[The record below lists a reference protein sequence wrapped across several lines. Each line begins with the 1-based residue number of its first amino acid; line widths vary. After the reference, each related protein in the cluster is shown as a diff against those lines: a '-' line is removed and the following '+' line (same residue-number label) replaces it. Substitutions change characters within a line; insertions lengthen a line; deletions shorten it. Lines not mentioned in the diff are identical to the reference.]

1 MQFDN
6 LPSEDDGLIPNLPLD
21 NFTPTDDA
29 VGSGY
34 EDTIKDILED
44 TNEPSGEGTSGEEG
58 ESSNEG
64 AVDGDDDFSYTPPS
78 EKDYSDV
85 IKKELGNDLQTLGE
99 ELPENA
105 TEQDYLDLKKKVTL
119 VANAVNESE
128 TFVEAI
134 NRFNSTDDEIIV
146 YELMEQYPLESDDEI
161 SERLNKL
168 YIDGDKDNGLTPRAK
183 ALADKKRKE
192 YQRIAV
198 NIANEAKKSAEE
210 ELKKIVSEREESIR
224 AVKEL
229 KLDTLEV
236 DDDGDKFKVEMPK
249 IPNSMKYELLNFMR
263 DNEVKGKTPQEKAQN
278 AALLFPKTRD
288 LILKEVAKKAYIAGQ
303 TRALKN

>member
-21 NFTPTDDA
+21 NFTPSDDA
-29 VGSGY
+29 VGAGY

-44 TNEPSGEGTSGEEG
+44 TNEPSGEVASGEEG
-58 ESSNEG
+58 DSSNEG

-105 TEQDYLDLKKKVTL
+105 TEQDYLDLKKKITL
-119 VANAVNESE
+119 VANTVNESE

-192 YQRIAV
+192 YQRVAV

-210 ELKKIVSEREESIR
+210 ELKKVVSEREESIK

>member
-210 ELKKIVSEREESIR
+210 ELKKIVSEREESIK